1 MQADSVGAGHHGAG
15 DDVVAVH
22 QGAGDGLTDA
32 VDVDRRG
39 ANEGDD
45 EADGGGQQG
54 GDHQHTE
61 PTDIEAIVGGGDPL
75 TERLPHRRQSAFLPP
90 LGDRCSHVKISRF
103 ER

>member
-45 EADGGGQQG
+45 EADGG
-54 GDHQHTE
+54 
-61 PTDIEAIVGGGDPL
+61 
-75 TERLPHRRQSAFLPP
+75 S
-90 LGDRCSHVKISRF
+90 
-103 ER
+103 